1 MSAEVAEG
9 PGRTVRNSWVADRF
23 IASIAIIALL
33 QAIWLWAT
41 ISRGWYLQ
49 SDLSNLADTSHQ
61 SLTWPYLSRPLGGH
75 FSPVLRAAYW
85 LLQAVDPMSYG
96 LTVVVRI
103 LLQTVAIALLG
114 RLLYLLI
121 GRSSTIPVVL
131 AGYAMSSLTLPGVT
145 FMTTGIAFGIAQALG
160 LSALL
165 ALVRFARTGRVG
177 DGTLVGLLVA
187 LATLASEQFIVYA
200 LLAAL
205 LAVGFCYTGTV
216 KNRLRAALDS
226 WLGWL
231 AMAIPVLAV
240 VVAALIGSDTK
251 GAGGLR
257 VGDIWPLLRTEWL
270 RAFGPALVGGPF
282 RWFGDDHT
290 YAAFYAPADATVL
303 LGQLAFAL
311 LVFLGWYLTGWRA
324 LIAWSLPILTGLVGI
339 LLVAS
344 ARYGESGLLIPI
356 TPRYSF
362 VIAAPL
368 AIAVSLSLGS
378 PGGTGRRLE
387 LRVPRRLAG
396 AIPAA
401 VLVGGA
407 LVIAMCISSVSY
419 AHFWVRNPGRSYATT
434 LAASVRAA
442 GPSANLFDTPLPAG
456 LVSSVEPN
464 HHVSDLLRL
473 LDVPAKFDQPN
484 SAPMV
489 VTPDGRLVKAAFLA
503 ATGAA
508 GTQTPGCGMHL
519 TGTGPFLIALA
530 KPARPNEWFLRLE
543 LYQRAAS
550 TVNVQVQDRSG
561 RWQSPT
567 SGSTVQLPRLAVVN
581 LRLPAMAPSKLK
593 LTSTGP
599 ALDMCLVKALIGGP
613 FAATGR

>member
-290 YAAFYAPADATVL
+290 YAAFYAPADATV
-303 LGQLAFAL
+303 
-311 LVFLGWYLTGWRA
+311 
-324 LIAWSLPILTGLVGI
+324 
-339 LLVAS
+339 
-344 ARYGESGLLIPI
+344 
-356 TPRYSF
+356 
-362 VIAAPL
+362 
-368 AIAVSLSLGS
+368 
-378 PGGTGRRLE
+378 
-387 LRVPRRLAG
+387 
-396 AIPAA
+396 
-401 VLVGGA
+401 
-407 LVIAMCISSVSY
+407 
-419 AHFWVRNPGRSYATT
+419 
-434 LAASVRAA
+434 
-442 GPSANLFDTPLPAG
+442 
-456 LVSSVEPN
+456 
-464 HHVSDLLRL
+464 
-473 LDVPAKFDQPN
+473 
-484 SAPMV
+484 
-489 VTPDGRLVKAAFLA
+489 
-503 ATGAA
+503 
-508 GTQTPGCGMHL
+508 
-519 TGTGPFLIALA
+519 
-530 KPARPNEWFLRLE
+530 
-543 LYQRAAS
+543 
-550 TVNVQVQDRSG
+550 
-561 RWQSPT
+561 
-567 SGSTVQLPRLAVVN
+567 
-581 LRLPAMAPSKLK
+581 
-593 LTSTGP
+593 
-599 ALDMCLVKALIGGP
+599 
-613 FAATGR
+613 